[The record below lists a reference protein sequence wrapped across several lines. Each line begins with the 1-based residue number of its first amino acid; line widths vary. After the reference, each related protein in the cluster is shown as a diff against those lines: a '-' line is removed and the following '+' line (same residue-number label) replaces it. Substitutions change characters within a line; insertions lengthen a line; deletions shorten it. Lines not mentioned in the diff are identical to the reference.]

1 MKGKSKGVDSGFL
14 FTVLILTAGGFFI
27 FLSASLGLLAR
38 GTVSLSSVVFNQ
50 LMLGV
55 IGGLVAMYLASRI
68 HYSTWRDLAIPLFV
82 VALIL
87 SSLVFLPH
95 VGLTMKG
102 ASRWILLGPFTFQP
116 SELLKL
122 ASIVVTAWFIPYA
135 GKRIRE
141 STLWSVGG
149 IASII
154 SLPAIVLLLQ
164 PDIDVL
170 IIIATTVCVLFFV
183 SGMRLRDIAICVLGA
198 ILALGVIIY
207 TKPHVQERIM
217 TFINPNTHVRST
229 GYQVRQSIIAIGSG
243 GVAGRGF
250 GQSVQ
255 KFGYL
260 PEPIGD
266 SVFAVFAEEFG
277 LLGSMVLLALFLVF
291 AFKGLVIAL
300 SAIDMFG
307 ALTAFGIV
315 WMITLQSFMNIGSL
329 TGILPLSGNPLVFV
343 SHGGTALAIALL
355 STGIVLNISK
365 HHRK

>member
-1 MKGKSKGVDSGFL
+1 MKGKSRGIDSSFL
-14 FTVLILTAGGFFI
+14 VTVLILTAGGFFI

-38 GTVSLSSVVFNQ
+38 GAVSLSSVVFNQ

-55 IGGLVAMYLASRI
+55 VGGLVAMYIASRT
-68 HYSTWRDLAIPLFV
+68 HYTTWRDLAIPLFV

-122 ASIVVTAWFIPYA
+122 ATIIMTAWYIPYA

-154 SLPAIVLLLQ
+154 SLPALVLLSQ

-170 IIIATTVCVLFFV
+170 LIIASTVCALFFV
-183 SGMRLRDIAICVLGA
+183 SGMRLRDIAVCVLGA
-198 ILALGVIIY
+198 LIALSIIIY
-207 TKPHVQERIM
+207 TKPHVQERVM
-217 TFINPNTHVRST
+217 TFVNPSTNVRSS

-243 GVAGRGF
+243 GALGRGF

-277 LLGSMVLLALFLVF
+277 LVGSLVLLSLFLIF

-300 SAIDMFG
+300 AAIDMFG
-307 ALTAFGIV
+307 ALTAFGVV

-343 SHGGTALAIALL
+343 SHGGSALAVALL
-355 STGIVLNISK
+355 SVGIVLNISK